1 MPTKNKKN
9 VLTNQILTEII
20 RTTPG
25 FLAYKNVDGVF
36 EIVSEEIDSLFQ
48 KRFDTIIGKS
58 IDEVYSKKTS
68 NKIFELDQ
76 TVMDAKTPVHAV
88 FEIETDDGTIKVDS
102 IRKPIFDENGEV
114 MGIVSVLEDISDK
127 QVLIKRMKD
136 NAKLQ
141 RVIIDTAKSFV
152 NVNYNNFNRIMDESL
167 QNFGQA
173 IGADR
178 AYIFEYNF
186 NENTMNNTHEWCN
199 EGISPEIDNL
209 QDLSITD
216 FLDGWVNQHREKK
229 YVLITDVEQLN
240 ESSNLYQ
247 ILEPQGIKSLITL
260 PIFIDNECYGF
271 FGFDAVKETH
281 RWDQVIDLFELVPE
295 MYSSLIQQH
304 DALYELQFAQL
315 QAEKATNIQTE
326 FVAKVTHELR
336 TPING
341 ISNALYLLKDTNID
355 EDQKQYLDI
364 VSYST
369 EVLANMVN
377 NILDYS
383 KIEKDKL
390 QFKSTN
396 INLENEVVKLM
407 RVHKYLAKNKGLGLY
422 LNYDYSLPTIISADI
437 EKLRQILNNLIVN
450 AIKYTNYG
458 HIELRVKPVH
468 IKEPYIDI
476 QFEIIDTG
484 IGISE
489 EDQKHIFE
497 GFYQV
502 GDSLNKLP
510 QGTGLGLTITKEFV
524 EFLKG
529 KISLESTLRK
539 GSNFSFTLKFYMPMK
554 ETHQP
559 LSNRALLV
567 DLSDNEH
574 SNIASLLRNIYDQVD
589 ICKETTLRN
598 QLREQYD
605 ILFVYT
611 NNVETYPNKIAR
623 IEMIIKRLREKSK
636 RVLIYDDIKRSE
648 YVDTFALFDV
658 TLEAPIE
665 REDFIQHVTSNKVQ
679 RKLNTSTNSPKENQ
693 KHRVLLVDDNNINRR
708 VMSELLKGMMLDI
721 TEAKDGYEAIEIVKK
736 EHFSI
741 ILMDILM
748 PGLDGFETTR
758 RIRELEGT
766 SGSIPIIA
774 VTANDAQTTKDKAI
788 EYGMNG
794 VLEKPLK
801 KDELEQLLNEYFSNV
816 VNKAKEIG
824 EDEPIFDQ
832 NEFEIFY
839 EEPFLR
845 QEILQTFLSEKKDD
859 LNRITSAF
867 QAKDTTK
874 IYEAL
879 HYLKGSFSY
888 LKAKRILHTAK
899 HIMTL
904 SKQDKLNE
912 VLLLEEPLLKQYAS
926 LIETLNQYIKTL

>member
-1 MPTKNKKN
+1 
-9 VLTNQILTEII
+9 
-20 RTTPG
+20 
-25 FLAYKNVDGVF
+25 
-36 EIVSEEIDSLFQ
+36 
-48 KRFDTIIGKS
+48 
-58 IDEVYSKKTS
+58 
-68 NKIFELDQ
+68 
-76 TVMDAKTPVHAV
+76 
-88 FEIETDDGTIKVDS
+88 
-102 IRKPIFDENGEV
+102 
-114 MGIVSVLEDISDK
+114 
-127 QVLIKRMKD
+127 
-136 NAKLQ
+136 
-141 RVIIDTAKSFV
+141 
-152 NVNYNNFNRIMDESL
+152 MDESL
-167 QNFGQA
+167 QSFGQA

-186 NENTMNNTHEWCN
+186 TENTMNNTHEWCN
-199 EGISPEIDNL
+199 EGIQPEIDNL
-209 QDLSITD
+209 QDLPITD
-216 FLDGWVNQHREKK
+216 FLDGWVNEHREKK
-229 YVLITDVEQLN
+229 HVLITDVDQLS
-240 ESSNLYQ
+240 ETSNLYQ

-295 MYSSLIQQH
+295 MYASLIQQH
-304 DALYELQFAQL
+304 DALYELQYAQL

-341 ISNALYLLKDTNID
+341 ISNALYLLRNTNID
-355 EDQKQYLDI
+355 DDQKQFLDI
-364 VSYST
+364 VGYST
-369 EVLANMVN
+369 EVLASMVN

-390 QFKSTN
+390 QFKSSN
-396 INLENEVVKLM
+396 INLENEIVKLM

-422 LNYDYSLPTIISADI
+422 LNYDYSLPTVISADI

-458 HIELRVKPVH
+458 HIELKVTPVH
-468 IKEPYIDI
+468 IEAPYIDI

-484 IGISE
+484 IGISD

-529 KISLESTLRK
+529 DIKVESTLRK
-539 GSNFSFTLKFYMPMK
+539 GSKFHFTLKFYMPMK

-559 LSNRALLV
+559 LTSRVLLV
-567 DLSDNEH
+567 DLSDDQH
-574 SNIASLLRNIYDQVD
+574 SNINKLLENIYGQID

-605 ILFVYT
+605 VLYVYT
-611 NNVETYPNKIAR
+611 NNAETYQNKLAR
-623 IEMIIKRLREKSK
+623 IEMILKRLREKSK
-636 RVLIYDDIKRSE
+636 RVFIYDDIKRSE
-648 YVDTFALFDV
+648 YVDSFSLFDI
-658 TLEAPIE
+658 TMEAPIE
-665 REDFIQHVTSNKVQ
+665 REDLIQHVTSNKEPKILKTAASSQ
-679 RKLNTSTNSPKENQ
+679 KNTQ

-708 VMSELLKGMMLDI
+708 VMGELLKGMMLDI

-758 RIRELEGT
+758 RIRELDGT
-766 SGSIPIIA
+766 AGSIPIIA

-801 KDELEQLLNEYFSNV
+801 KNELEQLLNEYFSNV
-816 VNKAKEIG
+816 VKKAKEIG
-824 EDEPIFDQ
+824 DDEPIFDVS
-832 NEFEIFY
+832 EFEIFY

-845 QEILQTFLSEKKDD
+845 QEILQTFLDEKNDD
-859 LNRITSAF
+859 LKRITDAF
-867 QAKDTTK
+867 RSKDTTE

-879 HYLKGSFSY
+879 HYMKGSFSY
-888 LKAKRILHTAK
+888 LKAKRILRTAK

-926 LIETLNQYIKTL
+926 LIETLNKYINKL